1 LHGARSL
8 IDTIYYNLTP
18 VRHDNFSPNETDIN
32 MMNAGLRWADAESS
46 SESEHEER
54 VLTKGKPLAAKAA
67 HKVVSEAW
75 LWPCLRTVWDKM
87 NN

>member
-1 LHGARSL
+1 VHGAGSL

-18 VRHDNFSPNETDIN
+18 LRYDNFSLNETDTN
-32 MMNAGLRWADAESS
+32 MMNSGLRWADAESS

-54 VLTKGKPLAAKAA
+54 VVTKVKPLAANVAT
-67 HKVVSEAW
+67 KVVSEVW
-75 LWPCLRTVWDKM
+75 LWPFLIIMCDKM